1 MERSGIFQ
9 SALIFW
15 YLSIRGRWI
24 GGGGGGA
31 AVLAVNVCVCVLISF
46 HF

>member
-15 YLSIRGRWI
+15 YLSIRGRWM
-24 GGGGGGA
+24 GGGGGGGGN
-31 AVLAVNVCVCVLISF
+31 AVLAVNVCVLISF